1 MSLIHKKV
9 YQFSKIQMNIPTEK
23 QARGYRKNRKKKKK
37 NDCPENWVGW

>member
-1 MSLIHKKV
+1 
-9 YQFSKIQMNIPTEK
+9 MNIPTEK